1 MLDYLQEGIGAQGIE
16 KLTQREVIDFEEWAG
31 CLDKVQSTLEAG
43 ELRGTCI
50 RALESEATHPGLL
63 MLRGIT
69 EMLCDNADRD
79 TAGRRSTRPVQA
91 RERYGLNETEQETL
105 LLQCTKVARS
115 RAPGLAPVL
124 G

>member
-1 MLDYLQEGIGAQGIE
+1 MG
-16 KLTQREVIDFEEWAG
+16 R

-79 TAGRRSTRPVQA
+79 TAEQAINEALVQA
-91 RERYGLNETEQETL
+91 RERYGLNETEQEAL
-105 LLQCTKVARS
+105 LAQCTEVARTRGPDS
-115 RAPGLAPVL
+115 RPYWG
-124 G
+124 